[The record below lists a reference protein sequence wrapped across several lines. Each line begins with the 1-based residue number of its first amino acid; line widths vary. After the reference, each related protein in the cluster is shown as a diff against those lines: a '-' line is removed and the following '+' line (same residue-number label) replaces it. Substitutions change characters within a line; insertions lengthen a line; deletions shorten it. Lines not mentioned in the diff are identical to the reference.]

1 MFISSKKNVLCFVDK
16 YSSTSSVLLLITTII
31 LTVKYCYV
39 HKLQFGSE

>member
-16 YSSTSSVLLLITTII
+16 YSSTSVLLLITTII